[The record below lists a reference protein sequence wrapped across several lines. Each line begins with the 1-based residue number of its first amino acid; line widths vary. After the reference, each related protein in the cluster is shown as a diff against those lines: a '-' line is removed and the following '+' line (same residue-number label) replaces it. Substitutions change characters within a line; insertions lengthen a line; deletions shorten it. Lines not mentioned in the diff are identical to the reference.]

1 MSKPI
6 VIFPGSGDK
15 ITLTKEEF
23 ETYLQQ
29 AYDAGFEDGKGSSG
43 TPVITHPYNPYNPP
57 STIKSWP
64 PEVGDWPSR
73 PIIYCKANTF
83 DYTVGATEDRE

>member
-6 VIFPGSGDK
+6 VIFPGKGDK

-29 AYDAGFEDGKGSSG
+29 AYDAGFEDGKGTSG
-43 TPVITHPYNPYNPP
+43 TPVITHPYTPYNPP
-57 STIKSWP
+57 SITRSWP
-64 PEVGDWPSR
+64 LTTSPVMYYR
-73 PIIYCKANTF
+73 ANTF
-83 DYTVGATEDRE
+83 DYMVGATEDRE